1 MRKMITFDEANGIA
15 RRYIKGAAL
24 PALAIATDEV
34 EESKLEFLSKEK
46 FFIFHQFVTS
56 GVFNTDPASY
66 IFPKRNVARCLR
78 SSKVKSAFNKYGYSI
93 FSLMYSPNCLV
104 MVPSPK
110 VNALISLEIIAN
122 EQFNSVK
129 FNKYISFSPIYH
141 LIESKE
147 FYENIFSGD
156 QNFSDIVSSKKTTSS
171 NETPTENIPIKEE
184 VKEPFVDIELEHL
197 PEIEYC
203 GETYYFP
210 KIAAEVLDCVNNN
223 ENFYIYGPHG
233 CGKTMLAR
241 ILFKMKGVE
250 PLEVDFSAGVD
261 EASFLG
267 TPTVSIDEKGN
278 KVTKFQY
285 GIFPRAIIEDR
296 PLIINEIDFAKSQYL
311 AALHGIM
318 EADDPKLVLMDN
330 DCEVLR
336 PKKGGN
342 FCIGVTANTIGN
354 GDDLADYHGTSPL
367 NAAFL
372 DRFDS
377 YFQMGYTDQEIK
389 IVKKILENDSV
400 AENVM
405 NFITDLRRLKESGKI
420 SNGISTR
427 RLKMLCVKIKRIGLK
442 KAFTNVLVT
451 RLDDDD
457 RQQVVEV
464 LQRFFPQYFK

>member
-1 MRKMITFDEANGIA
+1 
-15 RRYIKGAAL
+15 
-24 PALAIATDEV
+24 
-34 EESKLEFLSKEK
+34 
-46 FFIFHQFVTS
+46 
-56 GVFNTDPASY
+56 
-66 IFPKRNVARCLR
+66 
-78 SSKVKSAFNKYGYSI
+78 
-93 FSLMYSPNCLV
+93 
-104 MVPSPK
+104 
-110 VNALISLEIIAN
+110 
-122 EQFNSVK
+122 
-129 FNKYISFSPIYH
+129 
-141 LIESKE
+141 
-147 FYENIFSGD
+147 
-156 QNFSDIVSSKKTTSS
+156 
-171 NETPTENIPIKEE
+171 
-184 VKEPFVDIELEHL
+184 
-197 PEIEYC
+197 
-203 GETYYFP
+203 
-210 KIAAEVLDCVNNN
+210 
-223 ENFYIYGPHG
+223 
-233 CGKTMLAR
+233 
-241 ILFKMKGVE
+241 
-250 PLEVDFSAGVD
+250 
-261 EASFLG
+261 
-267 TPTVSIDEKGN
+267 
-278 KVTKFQY
+278 
-285 GIFPRAIIEDR
+285 
-296 PLIINEIDFAKSQYL
+296 
-311 AALHGIM
+311 
-318 EADDPKLVLMDN
+318 MDN